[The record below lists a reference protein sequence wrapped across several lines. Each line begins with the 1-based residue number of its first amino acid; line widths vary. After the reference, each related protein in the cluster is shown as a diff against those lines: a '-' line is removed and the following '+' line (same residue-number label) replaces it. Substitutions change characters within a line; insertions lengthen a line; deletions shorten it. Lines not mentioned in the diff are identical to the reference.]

1 MENPST
7 EEPRRHKARERH
19 QRRKERQGMATPSGL
34 TRPQLKPTGSF
45 EMPKITLPRR
55 GMWPVYGV
63 AGIIFIVAV
72 VLLLGRV
79 RNPEPEDEPNA
90 IWLGDQWTLNTPSE
104 EQFTVL
110 IQRLLDTRIGTI
122 YAWVSLLQPN
132 NAWTNTGQLDSARA
146 FAAEFKRRYPQA
158 TVLGWLSIA
167 ADDAEGNNRLSD
179 VATRQNIADFAGRV
193 AGDLGFDG
201 VFLNVVPVSN
211 ADEDYLALLRQVRL
225 TLGEDTPLAVA
236 VPPDWTPDV
245 EGIPIPAQ
253 IAPGTIWEEAFKQR
267 VALLVDQIYV
277 ANYNSGFASTT
288 DYSAWV
294 AYQVQVW
301 AEALDS
307 LDVRTELIMGVP
319 TYDTVLPDH
328 DSAIE
333 NAETAI
339 QGIRDGLTLAGD
351 AAGVLRGIGLYAE
364 WETTQAEW
372 DQVRQLWV
380 GS

>member
-1 MENPST
+1 MS
-7 EEPRRHKARERH
+7 
-19 QRRKERQGMATPSGL
+19 
-34 TRPQLKPTGSF
+34 
-45 EMPKITLPRR
+45 
-55 GMWPVYGV
+55 
-63 AGIIFIVAV
+63 
-72 VLLLGRV
+72 
-79 RNPEPEDEPNA
+79 
-90 IWLGDQWTLNTPSE
+90 
-104 EQFTVL
+104 
-110 IQRLLDTRIGTI
+110 
-122 YAWVSLLQPN
+122 
-132 NAWTNTGQLDSARA
+132 
-146 FAAEFKRRYPQA
+146 
-158 TVLGWLSIA
+158 
-167 ADDAEGNNRLSD
+167 DA
-179 VATRQNIADFAGRV
+179 ATRQNIADFAGRV

-211 ADEDYLALLRQVRL
+211 GDEDYLALLRQVRL

-253 IAPGTIWEEAFKQR
+253 IAPGTVWEEAFKQR

-294 AYQVQVW
+294 AYQVQIW
-301 AEALDS
+301 AESLDS

-319 TYDTVLPDH
+319 TYDSVLPDH

-380 GS
+380 GT